1 MDKKKDNF
9 ILFVIAIGCLFFISG
24 LVYFVYDN
32 WEKIPKFIQATISI
46 LLPFP
51 FLFLAKYFEKVQN
64 LKIIMSVSSFLSFF
78 MVPISLGII
87 GNIYQLPSNFLG
99 LMFLWVL
106 LGSFILVSFLR
117 KQNSYLYFILVYFL
131 LGAVTIGLFQNSF
144 LVTSQTFF
152 SNYFDYEFRMLFFFL
167 STFIM
172 IGLYFFDRK
181 DYFKDSYLVENFF
194 KPLLNIAILFFVS
207 SGFFLSFYEIEKIFE
222 NYLLSILINI
232 IYSILFFS
240 ILIYLI
246 YNEFKSKEIFL
257 RVIFIIVL
265 SISSIARIFITIE
278 NSSISVMLSGA
289 FIIICGI
296 YLYYLNK
303 KTEAKK

>member
-24 LVYFVYDN
+24 LIYFVYDN

-46 LLPFP
+46 LMPFP

-64 LKIIMSVSSFLSFF
+64 LKIIMNVSSFLAFF
-78 MVPISLGII
+78 TIPISLGII

-117 KQNSYLYFILVYFL
+117 KQNSYLYFVLVYFL
-131 LGAVTIGLFQNSF
+131 LGALTIGLFQNSF

-152 SNYFDYEFRMLFFFL
+152 DNYFEYDFRMLFFFL

-172 IGLYFFDRK
+172 MGLYFFDKK
-181 DYFKDSYLVENFF
+181 DYFKDAYLVEHFF

-232 IYSILFFS
+232 TYSILFFS

-303 KTEAKK
+303 KEGSKK